1 MPWVWMLEARTLL
14 PDVPRSETLLRWA
27 CLYRRITKPPIDCQ
41 RPQCGRAR
49 AVSPV
54 RRKAHIALV
63 VTVSARVRDYYY
75 IHECSPGSCVRRAV
89 LMPGCMTMKM
99 PRVFLWL
106 IEPLGLN
113 QGLGGWLEA
122 H

>member
-1 MPWVWMLEARTLL
+1 MGEP
-14 PDVPRSETLLRWA
+14 
-27 CLYRRITKPPIDCQ
+27 
-41 RPQCGRAR
+41 R

-54 RRKAHIALV
+54 QRKAHIELA

-75 IHECSPGSCVRRAV
+75 IHECSPGSCVRRAG
-89 LMPGCMTMKM
+89 LMPGCMTMIM

-122 H
+122 R